1 VSKVK
6 IVALAVA
13 MVLLGAI
20 VGGLAASVHWTRQ
33 ATAMAAAQA
42 GLGVAKSVRVLEQL
56 RGNKPEAAV
65 RALEFQLD
73 TDIITLAAY
82 AKGDTAHAE
91 ISRIAL
97 RKAGAYRKGVT
108 YTSPFEE
115 AVGKALAL
123 GDTK

>member
-1 VSKVK
+1 VSNVK
-6 IVALAVA
+6 LVAVAVA
-13 MVLLGAI
+13 MLLLGAI
-20 VGGLAASVHWTRQ
+20 LGGLFASVHWMRE
-33 ATAMAAAQA
+33 AKAMAAAQA
-42 GLGVAKSVRVLEQL
+42 GLGVAKSVRVLEML

-65 RALEFQLD
+65 RALEYQLD
-73 TDIITLAAY
+73 TDVITLSAY

-97 RKAGAYRKGVT
+97 RKAGAYRRGVT

-123 GDTK
+123 GDSK